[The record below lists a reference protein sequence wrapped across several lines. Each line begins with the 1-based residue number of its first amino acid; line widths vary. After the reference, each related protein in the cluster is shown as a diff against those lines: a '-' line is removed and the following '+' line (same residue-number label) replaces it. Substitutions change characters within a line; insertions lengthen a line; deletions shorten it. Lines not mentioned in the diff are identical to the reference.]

1 MDKILRKGRE
11 RTRLTEQTLVFLKPE
26 AVMRGLIGEI
36 VSRIERKGLTI
47 AAMKLIQVTKGQA
60 EKIYEVHRGKN
71 FYESLIE
78 HITSGPVLAM
88 VIEGPNAVS
97 ILRNMIGKTNPAEAQ
112 SGTIRGD
119 YALNLPKNIIH
130 ASDSLEN
137 AKKEIKI
144 LFNPKEILQY
154 QKPTEAQYLL

>member
-1 MDKILRKGRE
+1 
-11 RTRLTEQTLVFLKPE
+11 
-26 AVMRGLIGEI
+26 MRGLIGEI

-47 AAMKLIQVTKGQA
+47 AAMKLMQVTKEQA

-78 HITSGPVLAM
+78 HITSGPILAM
-88 VIEGPNAVS
+88 VLEGPNAVS

-112 SGTIRGD
+112 PGTIRGD

-130 ASDSLEN
+130 AADSPEN
-137 AKKEIKI
+137 AKKEIKV
-144 LFNPKEILQY
+144 LFKPEEIIHY
-154 QKPTEAQYLL
+154 EKPTEAQYLL